1 MINPVSLIPAQY
13 KIAAIGIGLVVVV
26 AVSGGTG
33 FAYGVD
39 WNADDLAEC
48 KLTIKQVKDQ
58 QDELIAENARIEA
71 ASKQALKQTA
81 DGWAAAVSHLR
92 RTTGGMRVADCRDPA
107 APEIRTAAGESTQA
121 AGESGHGAG
130 LRPPVT
136 ISIGEANR
144 RLDNAALDA
153 AQILWMLE
161 HDAVQAEIARQ

>member
-1 MINPVSLIPAQY
+1 MINPLSLIPAQY

-33 FAYGVD
+33 FAYGVN

-48 KLTIKQVKDQ
+48 KLTIKQVKEQ

-92 RTTGGMRVADCRDPA
+92 RTSGGMRVADCRDPA
-107 APEIRTAAGESTQA
+107 APQVRTPAGGLAQA
-121 AGESGHGAG
+121 SSEYGHGAG

-136 ISIGEANR
+136 ISIEEANQ
-144 RLDNAALDA
+144 RLDGARECA
-153 AQILWMLE
+153 AQVLWMLE
-161 HDAVQAEIARQ
+161 HDAVQAEIAR